1 MFHKI
6 FFGDRHWPNIVFL
19 QSSREVNT
27 VLISQ
32 FKLGGWAQVLFNTFL
47 NLLEPWVEYG
57 WDKYVIPLSPDR
69 IMKIKWAKIWKFL
82 VYKQLVSD
90 QASIKIQNYLTL
102 ETFFLLFI
110 LKWVEHLRKVARLMQ
125 RTSVYSSPRLPI
137 VPFLLREPM
146 VFISMPGVYII
157 CKMGTIL
164 VSTSQGHCEDWMGSH
179 VWKIRHKWM
188 AIAKLNTT
196 SDQLGS
202 SVCWDKV
209 RKCSC
214 PPGGREVGAE
224 KACRANDAETS
235 I

>member
-1 MFHKI
+1 
-6 FFGDRHWPNIVFL
+6 
-19 QSSREVNT
+19 
-27 VLISQ
+27 
-32 FKLGGWAQVLFNTFL
+32 
-47 NLLEPWVEYG
+47 
-57 WDKYVIPLSPDR
+57 
-69 IMKIKWAKIWKFL
+69 MKIKWAKIWKFL

-90 QASIKIQNYLTL
+90 QASIKIQNYLTP
-102 ETFFLLFI
+102 ETFFFFFLLFI
-110 LKWVEHLRKVARLMQ
+110 LEWVEHFRKVARLMQ

-137 VPFLLREPM
+137 VPFLLPEPM

-209 RKCSC
+209 RKFSC
-214 PPGGREVGAE
+214 PPGGREVRAE
-224 KACRANDAETS
+224 KACRASDVGDQYLNSHRSRTRAKTWFPCSRTLPFPRERAGFEKSLKDIS
-235 I
+235 